1 MAAGTGPAGPRGGRL
16 GTGGRL
22 SLPGPYPPP
31 GGQPTCTMRP
41 FLFGLF
47 LTAALPVSFSLL
59 AQIPEVVI
67 LGRRVRHAGVLRQLD
82 LSPAQITRLNTLVD
96 EEKAERQQR
105 LTHRPDETEHAARR
119 ARAADFETKVE
130 AVLTP
135 AQRARYEGL
144 RGLRPPRQRL
154 PEMQVPK

>member
-1 MAAGTGPAGPRGGRL
+1 
-16 GTGGRL
+16 
-22 SLPGPYPPP
+22 
-31 GGQPTCTMRP
+31 MRP
-41 FLFGLF
+41 FLLGLF
-47 LTAALPVSFSLL
+47 LAAAPQLAAGQTAPL
-59 AQIPEVVI
+59 PEVVV

-96 EEKAERQQR
+96 EEKTQRKQR
-105 LTHRPDETEHAARR
+105 LTHRPDENEHAARL

-135 AQRARYEGL
+135 AQRERYEEL
-144 RGLRPPRQRL
+144 RGLRPARQKM